1 MKPADLEKLRLQPG
15 YDDIRRGWIFGE
27 QRGGQKGRPSL
38 VGTVCPFGASRIRSS
53 NSGPT
58 GSAG

>member
-15 YDDIRRGWIFGE
+15 YDDIRRGWIFRE

-38 VGTVCPFGASRIRSS
+38 GRSALLAPHGSDRRIPGRRDQ
-53 NSGPT
+53 PV
-58 GSAG
+58 